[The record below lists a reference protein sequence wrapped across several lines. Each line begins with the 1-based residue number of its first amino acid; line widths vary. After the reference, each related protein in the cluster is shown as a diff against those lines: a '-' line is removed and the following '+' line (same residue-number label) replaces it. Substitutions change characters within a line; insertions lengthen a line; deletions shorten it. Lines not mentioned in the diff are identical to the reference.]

1 MELQDIINTDEDQA
15 PIWVAYPDSTTFQ
28 VLTRPIGDRQK
39 EFLEKSREVK
49 WDEAAM
55 EQKVVFND
63 EIYTKLFSGH
73 VIVDWKGLHIEDL
86 KKLVLL
92 KNFKKFTG
100 FTGDIACDD
109 TAKAMLMKH
118 SIVFDVWVNR
128 ICTNIEL
135 FNQEREEA
143 EKKTS

>member
-1 MELQDIINTDEDQA
+1 MDLKDIIDIQEDQA
-15 PIWVAYPDSTTFQ
+15 PLWVAFPDSKTFQ
-28 VLTRPIGDRQK
+28 VLIRPLGNRHAA
-39 EFLEKSREVK
+39 FLEKSREVK
-49 WDEAAM
+49 WDEATM

-63 EIYTKLFSGH
+63 EVYTKLFSGH

-92 KNFKKFTG
+92 KNFKKLKDYT
-100 FTGDIACDD
+100 DEIACDD
-109 TAKAMLMKH
+109 TAKALLMQH
-118 SIVFDVWVNR
+118 SPVFNAWVNR
-128 ICTNIEL
+128 ICTNIER